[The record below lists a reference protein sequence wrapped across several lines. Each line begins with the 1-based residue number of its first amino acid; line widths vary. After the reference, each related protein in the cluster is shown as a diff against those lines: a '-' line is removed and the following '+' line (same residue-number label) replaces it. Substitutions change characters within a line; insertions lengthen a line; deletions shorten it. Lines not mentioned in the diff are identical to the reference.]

1 MKRIQ
6 GNILIK
12 GTVEQRKSPRVS
24 QMSPDKEKVIN
35 KSYAISECDLLLYCY
50 NESATPNFEEVAL
63 ANSETSMQ
71 FQRSRRN
78 LL

>member
-1 MKRIQ
+1 
-6 GNILIK
+6 
-12 GTVEQRKSPRVS
+12 
-24 QMSPDKEKVIN
+24 MSPDKEKVIN

-50 NESATPNFEEVAL
+50 NESATPNFEEAAL

>member
-1 MKRIQ
+1 
-6 GNILIK
+6 
-12 GTVEQRKSPRVS
+12 
-24 QMSPDKEKVIN
+24 MSPDKDKVIN
-35 KSYAISECDLLLYCY
+35 ESYAINECDLLLYVLALLQRVSY
-50 NESATPNFEEVAL
+50 RKRTPNFEEAAL